1 MNCPKCGAPIR
12 DGARF
17 CPRCGEP
24 IPAPGAETPSA
35 PQSPYAPAQR
45 TADRV
50 FPSQQRMAQQAM
62 GAQAPNA
69 APSFHPAQQ
78 PGAPLSAQQPGT
90 YYPPAQPAQPYGGV
104 RQGPAQPGG
113 IDWEH
118 FQPRTSPKSAN
129 AVIWGAAA
137 VVFAVLVMV
146 WTLLI
151 H

>member
-17 CPRCGEP
+17 CPQCGEP
-24 IPAPGAETPSA
+24 VPAPGAETPSA

-50 FPSQQRMAQQAM
+50 FPSQQRRAQQAV
-62 GAQAPNA
+62 GAQQPNA
-69 APSFHPAQQ
+69 APPYGTAQQ
-78 PGAPLSAQQPGT
+78 PVQPW
-90 YYPPAQPAQPYGGV
+90 PPQQPAQPYGGV
-104 RQGPAQPGG
+104 RQGPAQPGE